1 MKKTFLSFLFLPLV
15 ISNTSSANVSTQVQ
29 NEVSGDNATVRT
41 QIRNEVNGQETTVEV
56 DKPGSVK
63 VEVKNGEVKVVT
75 SPSITPMVTV
85 SQKISED
92 RVQIEVKNGEETI
105 KDINEQVESIRV
117 QIFSFFNNIISRISG
132 LFRF

>member
-41 QIRNEVNGQETTVEV
+41 EIRNEVNGQETTVEV

-63 VEVKNGEVKVVT
+63 VEIKNGDVKIIT
-75 SPSITPMVTV
+75 SPSITPMVTI
-85 SQKISED
+85 SQKASGD
-92 RVQIEVKNGEETI
+92 TVQVEIKQKEEVI
-105 KDINEQVESIRV
+105 KDINKQVESIRV
-117 QIFSFFNNIISRISG
+117 QISSFFNDIISRISG
-132 LFRF
+132 FFRF